1 MSNRNH
7 MLILIAIIAV
17 CVYCLMF
24 GESGK
29 KLDKELC
36 TKINATRSQWVAEEI
51 AAGRL
56 PSDHPRTLPCMASY
70 QPAAAPVAQP
80 LVDEPSM
87 EAAAEEDAR
96 RMKAAFA
103 EFRRQRD
110 EVLRREGRQ
119 QTASVDEGQ

>member
-96 RMKAAFA
+96 RMKAVFA
-103 EFRRQRD
+103 EFRRQHI
-110 EVLRREGRQ
+110 EYLKREGIQ
-119 QTASVDEGQ
+119 QKASVEEGQ

>member
-7 MLILIAIIAV
+7 MLILIAIMAFS
-17 CVYCLMF
+17 VYCLIW

-29 KLDKELC
+29 TLNRELC
-36 TKINATRSQWVAEEI
+36 TKINTTRSQWVAEEI

-56 PSDHPRTLPCMASY
+56 PPDHPRTLPCMASY
-70 QPAAAPVAQP
+70 QSAAAPASQP
-80 LVDEPSM
+80 SMDEPSI

-96 RMKAAFA
+96 KMKAAFA

-119 QTASVDEGQ
+119 QKASVEEGQ

>member
-1 MSNRNH
+1 MEGR
-7 MLILIAIIAV
+7 MLGVIIMVAV
-17 CVYCLMF
+17 GVYCLIW
-24 GESGK
+24 GQAGK
-29 KLDKELC
+29 TLNREIC

-56 PSDHPRTLPCMASY
+56 PLDHPRTLPCMASY

-80 LVDEPSM
+80 SVNEPSI
-87 EAAAEEDAR
+87 EEAAEEDAR

>member
-7 MLILIAIIAV
+7 MLILIAIMAFS
-17 CVYCLMF
+17 VYCLIW

-29 KLDKELC
+29 TLNRELC
-36 TKINATRSQWVAEEI
+36 TKINTTRSQWVAEEI

-56 PSDHPRTLPCMASY
+56 PPDHPRTLPCMASY
-70 QPAAAPVAQP
+70 QPAAAPASQP
-80 LVDEPSM
+80 SMDEPSI

-96 RMKAAFA
+96 KMKAAFA

-119 QTASVDEGQ
+119 QKASVEEGQ

>member
-7 MLILIAIIAV
+7 MLILIAIMAV

-29 KLDKELC
+29 TLNREMCVKL
-36 TKINATRSQWVAEEI
+36 NATRSQWVADEI

-56 PSDHPRTLPCMASY
+56 PPDHPRTLPCMASY
-70 QPAAAPVAQP
+70 QPAAAPASQP
-80 LVDEPSM
+80 SMDEPSI

-96 RMKAAFA
+96 KMKAAFA
-103 EFRRQRD
+103 EFRRQHI
-110 EVLRREGRQ
+110 EYLKREGIQ
-119 QTASVDEGQ
+119 QKASVEEGQ

>member
-7 MLILIAIIAV
+7 MLILIAIMAFS
-17 CVYCLMF
+17 VYCLMF

-29 KLDKELC
+29 TLNKELC
-36 TKINATRSQWVAEEI
+36 TKLNATRSQWVAEEI

-56 PSDHPRTLPCMASY
+56 PPDHPRTLPCMASY
-70 QPAAAPVAQP
+70 QGAAAPIVQSS
-80 LVDEPSM
+80 VDEPSM

-96 RMKAAFA
+96 KMKETFA

-119 QTASVDEGQ
+119 QKASVEEGQ

>member
-7 MLILIAIIAV
+7 MLILIAIMAFS
-17 CVYCLMF
+17 VYCLIW

-29 KLDKELC
+29 TLNRELC
-36 TKINATRSQWVAEEI
+36 TKINTTRSQWVEEEI

-56 PSDHPRTLPCMASY
+56 PPDHPRTLPCMASY
-70 QPAAAPVAQP
+70 QSAAAPVVQS

-87 EAAAEEDAR
+87 QAAAEDDAR
-96 RMKAAFA
+96 KMKAAFA

-110 EVLRREGRQ
+110 EVLRREGKG
-119 QTASVDEGQ
+119 E

>member
-7 MLILIAIIAV
+7 MLILIAIMAV

-29 KLDKELC
+29 TLNREMCVKL
-36 TKINATRSQWVAEEI
+36 NATRSQWVADEI

-56 PSDHPRTLPCMASY
+56 SPDHPRTLPCMASY
-70 QPAAAPVAQP
+70 QGAAAPVAHP
-80 LVDEPSM
+80 SVDEPSM
-87 EAAAEEDAR
+87 KEAAEEDAR
-96 RMKAAFA
+96 RIKAAFA

-119 QTASVDEGQ
+119 QTASVEEGQ